1 MVPEQTAAEDKV
13 KNAWDNGDY
22 DDAATR
28 FLEAHGA
35 EILGF
40 LVSRVRDKVD
50 ARDVFA
56 DFCEDFWK
64 GLPGFEWRCSMR
76 GWAYT
81 LARHAADRYLRA
93 PQRRRERNLTLP
105 AESRCSRLVNKL
117 RTATHLHQKTE
128 IKNRVQAL
136 RECLSEDDRMLLA
149 LRVDRALS
157 WNEVAMV
164 MAPEGESLSG
174 EALRVASGRMRQR
187 FLMVKER
194 LRKLAEQQGL
204 LGPNTD
210 S

>member
-1 MVPEQTAAEDKV
+1 MPEQTALEDGVRK
-13 KNAWDNGDY
+13 AWDSGDY

-40 LVSRVRDKVD
+40 LVSRVRDSVD

-81 LARHAADRYLRA
+81 LARHAADRYLRS

-105 AESRCSRLVNKL
+105 PESRCSRLVHKL
-117 RTATHLHQKTE
+117 RTATHPQKKTE
-128 IKNRVQAL
+128 IKNKVQAL

-164 MAPEGESLSG
+164 MAPEGESLSD
-174 EALRVASGRMRQR
+174 EALRAASARMRQR
-187 FLMVKER
+187 FQQVKGR

-204 LGPNTD
+204 LRPGTD